1 MLTRRRRNCEGKPR
15 ACNSALGLPYV
26 CAKAAAAAAAVDK
39 DLDRYPYMQ
48 RKERGTTH
56 DMQVCRP
63 KCVPCEPAV
72 SSLHSHRCTH
82 GVCSFFPALWAE
94 GYVGGEGGQYKY

>member
-72 SSLHSHRCTH
+72 SSLHPHRCARRLLLLPRSL
-82 GVCSFFPALWAE
+82 GRRICGWR
-94 GYVGGEGGQYKY
+94 GGAV